1 MHAKTLARLA
11 MVLTA
16 LGGSASAQ
24 SIGVSWSNAADPRW
38 QAGEAA
44 LRSVLEEAG
53 TDYVSADAQ
62 ASAETQLQGARDL
75 IGQGVAVLIIQ
86 PQLSLDVAAVI
97 RAATE
102 AGVPVIAL
110 DRLIDNPRALWLGFD
125 SVEAGRMQA
134 RALLEV
140 APQGTYVILGGPQD
154 DPLADDLRTG
164 QQEALQAAVDSEAV
178 TIVAEADIDAWIP
191 ANAQRDMA
199 AILEAQPDGIGA
211 ILAADDRIATGAA
224 EALAAAGRDPL
235 PLAGGGG
242 ADAALNR
249 IALGTQTV
257 SIWRDPRILGK
268 AAAEIALVLADGRD
282 MSLIE
287 GGCEMDH
294 PVRHRGPGRP
304 AAAGAGYAG
313 EPADGGRGGLDHPA
327 GAVRRRRGRR
337 AAL

>member
-1 MHAKTLARLA
+1 
-11 MVLTA
+11 
-16 LGGSASAQ
+16 
-24 SIGVSWSNAADPRW
+24 
-38 QAGEAA
+38 
-44 LRSVLEEAG
+44 
-53 TDYVSADAQ
+53 
-62 ASAETQLQGARDL
+62 
-75 IGQGVAVLIIQ
+75 
-86 PQLSLDVAAVI
+86 
-97 RAATE
+97 
-102 AGVPVIAL
+102 
-110 DRLIDNPRALWLGFD
+110 
-125 SVEAGRMQA
+125 MQA

-140 APQGTYVILGGPQD
+140 APQGAYVILGGPQD
-154 DPLADDLRTG
+154 DPLADDLRSG
-164 QQEALQAAVDSEAV
+164 QQEALQAAVDGEAV

-224 EALAAAGRDPL
+224 EALAGAGRDPL

-287 GGCEMDH
+287 GVAKWTTPSGTEVLGVLLP
-294 PVRHRGPGRP
+294 PVPVTRANLPTVVE
-304 AAAGAGYAG
+304 AGWITQQALCAGVADDVPPCSA
-313 EPADGGRGGLDHPA
+313 PAD
-327 GAVRRRRGRR
+327 
-337 AAL
+337 